1 MAMGNSNF
9 NDNFRLFLESL
20 EDEKLLRELAGDM
33 GLNKFDS
40 ATASSSELANDA
52 RQSLSSQNFSG
63 KSWSPRERAVFRI
76 VSSIF
81 RHMIENGD
89 ITRLIPDLKIF
100 FNRSLDKL
108 GIQPPPPAEK
118 DKNSLAVDNGSTDNQ
133 EAAPA
138 PTQRKF

>member
-1 MAMGNSNF
+1 MAMVNGDF
-9 NDNFRLFLESL
+9 NNNFRLFLESL
-20 EDEKLLRELAGDM
+20 EDEKLLRELAGDL

-40 ATASSSELANDA
+40 ATASSSELSNDA

-63 KSWSPRERAVFRI
+63 KSWSPRERAVFR
-76 VSSIF
+76 VTNSVL
-81 RHMIENGD
+81 RYMIENGD

-118 DKNSLAVDNGSTDNQ
+118 DKNSLTVDNDSPNTNQ
-133 EAAPA
+133 DGPA
-138 PTQRKF
+138 PIQRKL

>member
-1 MAMGNSNF
+1 MAMGNSDF
-9 NDNFRLFLESL
+9 NNNFRLFLESL
-20 EDEKLLRELAGDM
+20 EEDQLIKEAENDLGVNRI
-33 GLNKFDS
+33 DS

-63 KSWSPRERAVFRI
+63 KSWSPRERAVFR
-76 VSSIF
+76 VTNSVL
-81 RHMIENGD
+81 RYMIENGD
-89 ITRLIPDLKIF
+89 ITRLIPDLKLF
-100 FNRSLDKL
+100 FNRSFNKL

>member
-1 MAMGNSNF
+1 MAMGNSDF
-9 NDNFRLFLESL
+9 NNNFRLFLESL

-33 GLNKFDS
+33 GLYKFDS

-76 VSSIF
+76 VTSIF

-118 DKNSLAVDNGSTDNQ
+118 DKNSLTADNGSSSTQQDG
-133 EAAPA
+133 PA
-138 PTQRKF
+138 PVQRKF